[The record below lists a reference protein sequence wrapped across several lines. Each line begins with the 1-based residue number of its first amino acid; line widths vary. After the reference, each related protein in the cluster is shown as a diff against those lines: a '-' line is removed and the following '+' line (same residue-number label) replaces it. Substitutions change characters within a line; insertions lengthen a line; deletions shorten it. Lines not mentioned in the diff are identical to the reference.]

1 MSDYNDYINYI
12 NNIIGS
18 NYEHNNLYQL
28 KNINNANKILVII
41 NSNNE
46 ILIHNI
52 ISIFNEYNYK
62 NKNVYKKN
70 KNKIYKIVTYN
81 DDNHEFNMYYSIY
94 NLYKHEEYNSIIFF
108 NKTFILNDEY
118 EKILLKNPILPIIL
132 ENNNYIT
139 IFNQEFLDK
148 LINSNIDII
157 EYLKNNKLDYL
168 YNIESNNNIFNNYN
182 INNELK
188 IESNKLFDLIKL

>member
-1 MSDYNDYINYI
+1 M
-12 NNIIGS
+12 G
-18 NYEHNNLYQL
+18 
-28 KNINNANKILVII
+28 V
-41 NSNNE
+41 
-46 ILIHNI
+46 
-52 ISIFNEYNYK
+52 
-62 NKNVYKKN
+62 
-70 KNKIYKIVTYN
+70 
-81 DDNHEFNMYYSIY
+81 
-94 NLYKHEEYNSIIFF
+94 
-108 NKTFILNDEY
+108 
-118 EKILLKNPILPIIL
+118 IL